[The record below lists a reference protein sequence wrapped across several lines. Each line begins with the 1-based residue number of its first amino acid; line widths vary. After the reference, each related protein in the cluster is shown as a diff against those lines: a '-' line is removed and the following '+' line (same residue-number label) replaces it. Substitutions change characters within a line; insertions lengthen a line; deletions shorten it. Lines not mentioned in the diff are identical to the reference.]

1 MWLALRRRTTICQQ
15 PPKDFEQNLNY
26 QRYITNLRK
35 TVNFLMGQ
43 MANADETAIY
53 LDMPPNY
60 TLEKK
65 GVNEILLKTTGCRKP
80 RLTVMLAA
88 TVDGRKL
95 PPLLILKKKAL
106 PKSEAFPKDVI
117 DRAHEK
123 EWITEELML
132 EWLKIIWGRRPRA
145 FLN

>member
-1 MWLALRRRTTICQQ
+1 MGLALRCRTTICQKL
-15 PPKDFEQNLNY
+15 PKHFEEKLLNY

-35 TVNFLMGQ
+35 TGNFLMGK
-43 MANADETAIY
+43 MANADETAVY

-65 GVNEILLKTTGCRKP
+65 GLKEVLLKTTGCERL

-88 TVDGRKL
+88 TVNGRKL
-95 PPLLILKKKAL
+95 TPLLILKRKAL

-123 EWITEELML
+123 RMDD
-132 EWLKIIWGRRPRA
+132 GGA
-145 FLN
+145 VVGVAANSMGSQA